1 MTVLGL
7 LGFGLFGTHEVVIAD
22 QIAHLMVCEQ
32 LVAAFHLPDCPV
44 ERTGG
49 FFRIGNNRDQ
59 QMGYAIVNTKFN
71 DLWIDHDKLD
81 LVRSCLI

>member
-1 MTVLGL
+1 MFFQFFIVR
-7 LGFGLFGTHEVVIAD
+7 FDVTHTGIRKFLIAVIHFRNRPV
-22 QIAHLMVCEQ
+22 Q
-32 LVAAFHLPDCPV
+32 CPC
-44 ERTGG
+44 RL
-49 FFRIGNNRDQ
+49 FRIGNDRDQ